1 MPPIVRSGAFCVS
14 GEKHYF
20 VRDSG
25 EATAGSTAMP
35 TMGLLPAYKKLIKD
49 EVI

>member
-1 MPPIVRSGAFCVS
+1 MPLIVRSGAFRCS

-25 EATAGSTAMP
+25 AATAGSTAMP
-35 TMGLLPAYKKLIKD
+35 TLGLLPAYKKFIKD